1 MPYLLKDLE
10 ITRVDLVN
18 EGANSAAFIEL
29 FKRKEP
35 MTMTF
40 EEILKSMKPEHAAV
54 ITAEI
59 TKAKDETA
67 TAIAAKNTAET
78 DAAKAKNDLATA
90 NANLE
95 AAKKNSGGFCTC
107 DKPMPDAD
115 GICKNCGKPVK
126 GAGVAKSKDGDMS
139 DEVLKSL
146 PPEVQAYVKKCRED
160 NRQALEKIEQIEK
173 AKKESE
179 AIAKA
184 ASLKA
189 LPVDQKV
196 LVEVIQ
202 KSDEQMLGVLTAVNK
217 AIEDNVLH
225 EVGKSNFGT
234 PGAADAYTKLEAK
247 ATEIRKAR
255 PALTSAQAFTQAVQ
269 DNPDLYSEYVQGG
282 AK

>member
-10 ITRVDLVN
+10 ITRVDLVD

-54 ITAEI
+54 IIAEV
-59 TKAKDETA
+59 TKAKEDAATA
-67 TAIAAKNTAET
+67 TTAKNTAET
-78 DAAKAKNDLATA
+78 ELAKVKMDLATA
-90 NANLE
+90 NANL
-95 AAKKNSGGFCTC
+95 ATAKKTVGGFCSC
-107 DKPMPDAD
+107 DKPTPDAD
-115 GICKNCGKPVK
+115 TICKNCGKPVR
-126 GAGVAKSKDGDMS
+126 GAGVAKSKDDDMS

-146 PPEVQAYVKKCRED
+146 PIEVQAYVKKCRED
-160 NRQALEKIEQIEK
+160 NQRALEKIAQIEK

-196 LVEVIQ
+196 LVEVIK

-217 AIEDNVLH
+217 AIEDSVLK

-234 PGAADAYTKLEAK
+234 LGAADAYTKLEAK
-247 ATEIRKAR
+247 AAEIRKAR
-255 PALTSAQAFTQAVQ
+255 PALSSAQAFTEAVH
-269 DNPDLYSEYVQGG
+269 DNPDLYAEYVQGG